1 MEEPVTTVA
10 AATVDEPIDQVPWT
24 KWDMFWATLLGAA
37 AVVALLVLMFV
48 AAWLLE
54 YAGVVASYS
63 DLTGALVLVAE
74 LGLLL
79 PVWILGVRKYGLSW
93 SSVGFRRFDGARALG
108 VGCLAV
114 LATFTFNAIWAVFLG
129 LFSLRAQ
136 PDMLPAFGGG
146 IEGLSQALLVGGLVA
161 PIAEEAFF
169 RGYLFAG
176 LRQHFGRLAAYLL
189 SAGLFALA
197 HILPTSYPPIFVLG
211 LLFALLYEQTGSI
224 WPAVIMHGS
233 INALAFV
240 ASYLLTLLLG

>member
-1 MEEPVTTVA
+1 MEETVDAVA
-10 AATVDEPIDQVPWT
+10 AGMEDEPTNEVPWT
-24 KWDMFWATLLGAA
+24 KWDILW
-37 AVVALLVLMFV
+37 AVVLGTVAVVVLLALMFM

-54 YAGVVASYS
+54 YAGWVSSSS

-74 LGLLL
+74 LGFLL
-79 PVWILGVRKYGLSW
+79 PIWMLGTRKYGVPW
-93 SSVGFRRFDGARALG
+93 SSVGFRRFDGPRALG

-114 LATFTFNAIWAVFLG
+114 MATFTFNAIWAVFLG
-129 LFSLRAQ
+129 LFSMRAQ

-176 LRQHFGRLAAYLL
+176 LRHHFGRVAAYLL